1 MTPAVSCP
9 VLSCLCCPGSSQL
22 HTPNTQQHTGGK
34 VIDASAAIASSGYK
48 VLVMDTGVEK
58 SHPDL
63 NVVEFIDYVDEPGT
77 ADHGIDGHGH
87 GTHVGGE
94 PRS

>member
-1 MTPAVSCP
+1 M
-9 VLSCLCCPGSSQL
+9 
-22 HTPNTQQHTGGK
+22 
-34 VIDASAAIASSGYK
+34 IDASSAIASSGYK

-77 ADHGIDGHGH
+77 PDHGIDGHGH

-94 PRS
+94 CVSLLSVCVTPECVCVDSTGSGEETGTPA